1 MFRRFHFVAM
11 LIWVLIAAP
20 ALAQDKTDRLGVP
33 GPLKVGG
40 ESYTL
45 VWSSQPTADYF
56 KQQYLPSGQKLESY
70 KSMVIVEF
78 LATDRPMAEVVAAQT
93 NMIRER
99 KAGNDPVANFAV
111 FENPSTGEV
120 LLDFILSARDQ
131 RGEYI
136 VEWNGY
142 RYVEAEFKGRRGVL
156 LFALSERAYGNQASE
171 QFLRELATFKK
182 ARIQAL
188 TTASRPELK

>member
-1 MFRRFHFVAM
+1 MFRRLHVLAA
-11 LIWVLIAAP
+11 LICVLIAVP
-20 ALAQDKTDRLGVP
+20 AFAQDKTDRLGVP
-33 GPLKVGG
+33 GPLKLGG
-40 ESYTL
+40 ESYAL

-56 KQQYLPSGQKLESY
+56 KQQYLPSGAKLESY

-78 LATDRPMAEVVAAQT
+78 LATDRSVADVVAAQT

-99 KAGNDPVANFAV
+99 KATNDPVANFAA

-131 RGEYI
+131 KGEYI

-142 RYVEAEFKGRRGVL
+142 RYAEAELNGRRGVM

-182 ARIQAL
+182 ARLQAL
-188 TTASRPELK
+188 TTAPRPELK